1 MLFGSGTEHNPIKA
15 NGTVFTVQKT
25 LVNRRPVAGFIDPVF
40 ELMSLV
46 MGYRMQQRKESKWT
60 GRLFLQ

>member
-1 MLFGSGTEHNPIKA
+1 MLFGSETEHNPIKA

-25 LVNRRPVAGFIDPVF
+25 LVNRRPVAGFIDLVF

-46 MGYRMQQRKESKWT
+46 MDYHMQQ
-60 GRLFLQ
+60 